1 MDSESSLLIAKD
13 SVQIFLFSK
22 LRVRPSH
29 PILIHC
35 LHMLKFTSLL
45 YILVEDWQGP
55 MSDDI
60 SRAKSYTKLLSQ
72 IQIHDDTFS

>member
-1 MDSESSLLIAKD
+1 
-13 SVQIFLFSK
+13 
-22 LRVRPSH
+22 
-29 PILIHC
+29 
-35 LHMLKFTSLL
+35 MLEFTLY

-55 MSDDI
+55 ISDDI

>member
-1 MDSESSLLIAKD
+1 MDSESSVLIAKD

-35 LHMLKFTSLL
+35 LHMLEITSL

-55 MSDDI
+55 ISDDI